1 VAQESARFVR
11 IQAATR
17 PLSDTVNARPN
28 LELTSCGAF
37 QVLPACAGV
46 KATSPTDMLV
56 TATIAINLLDMTN
69 PPSHRA
75 GWSPTHS
82 PSRR

>member
-1 VAQESARFVR
+1 
-11 IQAATR
+11 
-17 PLSDTVNARPN
+17 
-28 LELTSCGAF
+28 
-37 QVLPACAGV
+37 
-46 KATSPTDMLV
+46 MLV

-82 PSRR
+82 PFQAMKSNGVVPFGGSRPGGLVLPGYA